1 MHKPR
6 SLSAASANNSR
17 PPGAGRASAYPDLVQ
32 PPVAARRLAYR
43 AAYRTLQVSW
53 LVRRPDK
60 RGVKCLLVHGD
71 RILLVRHTYGDRRWD
86 LPGGA
91 MKRRE
96 DPLSA
101 AQREMHEELGIES
114 ARWAGLGM
122 VQGIFHHRRD
132 TIYAF
137 RADLETPALEL
148 DLGELQTASW
158 FSTSDLPPK
167 LAPYVLPILS
177 RVG

>member
-1 MHKPR
+1 MI
-6 SLSAASANNSR
+6 AAI
-17 PPGAGRASAYPDLVQ
+17 PGRDGVSAYPDLVQ

-60 RGVKCLLVHGD
+60 RGVKCLLVHRN

-91 MKRRE
+91 MKRGE
-96 DPLSA
+96 EPLNA
-101 AQREMHEELGIES
+101 ARREMHEELGIDS
-114 ARWAGLGM
+114 ARWAELGT

-137 RADLETPALEL
+137 RADVDSPRLEL

-158 FSTSDLPPK
+158 FSACDLPPR
-167 LAPYVLPILS
+167 LAPYVLPI
-177 RVG
+177 VGRSAHCST